1 MKMKY
6 AFKKIA
12 SVLTGAVMLSSTVA
26 LAAAVNYPAPFV
38 KSGNADVAVV
48 VGSLPGADID
58 VYATVDITNNLQ
70 VALAKQTAT
79 TGSSTTTT
87 SVTGEAAPLFTGTK
101 IYVNDSLNSV
111 KTVLTKTELPTVL
124 ATGSFSGNTDA
135 TYTQTLDIGSNPQ
148 VTFAKQPTSS
158 DDPDFGLAT
167 STSTAN
173 YIYNATVTFNKAV
186 NFTHADSKGADI
198 KLFGQKYTV
207 ASATDST
214 NLVLLKTAEKVSL
227 SSDTP
232 SSKVIIGGKEY
243 TVELVSASDTAATV
257 KVTDSDG
264 NSETK
269 EINENASKKVQG
281 ITVAVTNADE
291 TNLKLSASVIA
302 GAEKLTL
309 TDGSAVAVGEDSKVI
324 DGTKVTFS
332 NATLSTGTTKI
343 TVSVYAPNSDSDAVK
358 PGQTFND
365 PVFATF
371 KLDFSS
377 LNIPQNSTAREDIK
391 ISNSG
396 DDKVQVTFT
405 ANGANEKTIQFARNL
420 TNVIQLQH
428 DSDGHNITVS
438 ERTKVFKNDYV
449 VVGNEESGHMLKLT
463 TVTNQTTGYNQ
474 DKVTFTDVL
483 TGDTIEGTLSSEG
496 TGTVVVGGKSYNI
509 VYNGTPSDDSNFVR
523 LNYPDSTA
531 TADMVVY
538 PTIKTSKGAKLAFY
552 EPVTIDINNW
562 DAAGTV
568 LSNLKFPDGDGYTDT
583 TFVNLATISGNWTIS
598 GAGTGTLNSSTNSEV
613 NLTIGALTYAL
624 RGTGTVNETNV
635 YLRSSETGGAL
646 ILDPAIVIFE
656 EKDDNAQYHAVV
668 VTLEPGATGDDGIG
682 VNDVIRS
689 WQGDAT
695 WDAISLAS
703 DSKKTKE
710 ADLYGTVGLVDSSD
724 SDQKSAI
731 ISYPDE
737 QAFANIYVAEKAAEI
752 TGGDTGTTGTGVVKE
767 LGSILVKDTEVA
779 QVASKNLI
787 VVGGS
792 CVNTLAAELLG
803 GAGCGASFEQSTGVG
818 AGSFLIQTFS
828 RTGGKVAT
836 LVAGYH
842 AQDTAN
848 AAKYLTT
855 QTVDIMAGKKYKGT
869 SATSASVVTESTTTN
884 TSQ

>member
-124 ATGSFSGNTDA
+124 ATCSFSGNTDA

-186 NFTHADSKGADI
+186 NFTHADSKGAYI

-232 SSKVIIGGKEY
+232 SKEIIGGKEY

-371 KLDFSS
+371 KL
-377 LNIPQNSTAREDIK
+377 
-391 ISNSG
+391 
-396 DDKVQVTFT
+396 
-405 ANGANEKTIQFARNL
+405 
-420 TNVIQLQH
+420 
-428 DSDGHNITVS
+428 
-438 ERTKVFKNDYV
+438 
-449 VVGNEESGHMLKLT
+449 
-463 TVTNQTTGYNQ
+463 
-474 DKVTFTDVL
+474 
-483 TGDTIEGTLSSEG
+483 
-496 TGTVVVGGKSYNI
+496 
-509 VYNGTPSDDSNFVR
+509 
-523 LNYPDSTA
+523 
-531 TADMVVY
+531 
-538 PTIKTSKGAKLAFY
+538 
-552 EPVTIDINNW
+552 
-562 DAAGTV
+562 
-568 LSNLKFPDGDGYTDT
+568 
-583 TFVNLATISGNWTIS
+583 
-598 GAGTGTLNSSTNSEV
+598 
-613 NLTIGALTYAL
+613 
-624 RGTGTVNETNV
+624 
-635 YLRSSETGGAL
+635 
-646 ILDPAIVIFE
+646 
-656 EKDDNAQYHAVV
+656 
-668 VTLEPGATGDDGIG
+668 
-682 VNDVIRS
+682 
-689 WQGDAT
+689 
-695 WDAISLAS
+695 
-703 DSKKTKE
+703 
-710 ADLYGTVGLVDSSD
+710 
-724 SDQKSAI
+724 
-731 ISYPDE
+731 
-737 QAFANIYVAEKAAEI
+737 
-752 TGGDTGTTGTGVVKE
+752 
-767 LGSILVKDTEVA
+767 
-779 QVASKNLI
+779 
-787 VVGGS
+787 
-792 CVNTLAAELLG
+792 
-803 GAGCGASFEQSTGVG
+803 
-818 AGSFLIQTFS
+818 
-828 RTGGKVAT
+828 
-836 LVAGYH
+836 
-842 AQDTAN
+842 
-848 AAKYLTT
+848 
-855 QTVDIMAGKKYKGT
+855 
-869 SATSASVVTESTTTN
+869 
-884 TSQ
+884 

>member
-207 ASATDST
+207 A
-214 NLVLLKTAEKVSL
+214 
-227 SSDTP
+227 
-232 SSKVIIGGKEY
+232 
-243 TVELVSASDTAATV
+243 SASDTAATV

-689 WQGDAT
+689 WQGDAS

-767 LGSILVKDTEVA
+767 LGSILVKDTQVA
-779 QVASKNLI
+779 QVASKSLI

-792 CVNTLAAELLG
+792 CVNTLAAELL
-803 GAGCGASFEQSTGVG
+803 
-818 AGSFLIQTFS
+818 
-828 RTGGKVAT
+828 
-836 LVAGYH
+836 
-842 AQDTAN
+842 
-848 AAKYLTT
+848 
-855 QTVDIMAGKKYKGT
+855 
-869 SATSASVVTESTTTN
+869 
-884 TSQ
+884 

>member
-70 VALAKQTAT
+70 VTLAKQTAT

-281 ITVAVTNADE
+281 I
-291 TNLKLSASVIA
+291 
-302 GAEKLTL
+302 
-309 TDGSAVAVGEDSKVI
+309 AVAVGEDSKVI

-635 YLRSSETGGAL
+635 YLRSSETGGA
-646 ILDPAIVIFE
+646 
-656 EKDDNAQYHAVV
+656 
-668 VTLEPGATGDDGIG
+668 
-682 VNDVIRS
+682 
-689 WQGDAT
+689 
-695 WDAISLAS
+695 
-703 DSKKTKE
+703 
-710 ADLYGTVGLVDSSD
+710 
-724 SDQKSAI
+724 
-731 ISYPDE
+731 
-737 QAFANIYVAEKAAEI
+737 
-752 TGGDTGTTGTGVVKE
+752 
-767 LGSILVKDTEVA
+767 
-779 QVASKNLI
+779 
-787 VVGGS
+787 
-792 CVNTLAAELLG
+792 
-803 GAGCGASFEQSTGVG
+803 
-818 AGSFLIQTFS
+818 
-828 RTGGKVAT
+828 
-836 LVAGYH
+836 
-842 AQDTAN
+842 
-848 AAKYLTT
+848 
-855 QTVDIMAGKKYKGT
+855 
-869 SATSASVVTESTTTN
+869 
-884 TSQ
+884 

>member
-207 ASATDST
+207 A
-214 NLVLLKTAEKVSL
+214 
-227 SSDTP
+227 
-232 SSKVIIGGKEY
+232 
-243 TVELVSASDTAATV
+243 SASDTAATV

-568 LSNLKFPDGDGYTDT
+568 
-583 TFVNLATISGNWTIS
+583 
-598 GAGTGTLNSSTNSEV
+598 TLNSSTNSEV

>member
-87 SVTGEAAPLFTGTK
+87 SVTGEAAPLFTGTE

-186 NFTHADSKGADI
+186 NFTHAD
-198 KLFGQKYTV
+198 
-207 ASATDST
+207 
-214 NLVLLKTAEKVSL
+214 
-227 SSDTP
+227 
-232 SSKVIIGGKEY
+232 
-243 TVELVSASDTAATV
+243 
-257 KVTDSDG
+257 
-264 NSETK
+264 
-269 EINENASKKVQG
+269 
-281 ITVAVTNADE
+281 E

-371 KLDFSS
+371 KLDSSS

-646 ILDPAIVIFE
+646 LLDPAIVIFE

-689 WQGDAT
+689 WQGDAS

-767 LGSILVKDTEVA
+767 LGSILVKDTQVA
-779 QVASKNLI
+779 QVASKSLI